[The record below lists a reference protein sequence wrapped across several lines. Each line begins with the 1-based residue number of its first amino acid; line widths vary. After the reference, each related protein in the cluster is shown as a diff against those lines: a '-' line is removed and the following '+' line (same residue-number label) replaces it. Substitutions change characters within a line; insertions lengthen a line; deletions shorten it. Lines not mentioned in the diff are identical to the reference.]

1 MIGFFDSGIGGL
13 SVWREAIRVLPQ
25 ESTIYLS
32 DNAFCPYGHKPPDE
46 IIGRCQKITD
56 FLLSRHC
63 SIIVVAC
70 NTATADAIDFLR
82 SHYHVP
88 FVGMEPAVKP
98 AALASVNHRIGVLAT
113 HGTLHGR
120 LYRETSHRYAQNTDI
135 IVQEV
140 EGWVE
145 RVESGKTAPTEE
157 TLEIVRDQLRPLLDA
172 GADSL
177 VLGCT
182 HFPFLREAITQVA
195 GPKIKLYDPASA
207 IARRI
212 QLLLRKTPFNAPT
225 ESKGKHLFFATGS
238 TEPLARFGHS
248 AQKIILA

>member
-13 SVWREAIRVLPQ
+13 SVWQEAVRALPQ

-32 DNAFCPYGHKPPDE
+32 DNAFCPYGPKPPDQ
-46 IIGRCQKITD
+46 IIKRCQKITD
-56 FLLSRHC
+56 FLLTRNC

-82 SHYHVP
+82 SHYRIP

-98 AALASVNHRIGVLAT
+98 AALASQNHKIGVLAT

-120 LYRETSHRYAQNTDI
+120 LYRETSHRYAKNTEI

-145 RVESGKTAPTEE
+145 RVESGKITPTEE
-157 TLEIVRDQLRPLLDA
+157 TLTIVRDQVQPLLDA
-172 GADSL
+172 GVDSL

-182 HFPFLREAITQVA
+182 HFPFLREAIAQVA
-195 GPKIKLYDPASA
+195 GPKVKLYDPASA

-212 QLLLRKTPFNAPT
+212 QQLLRKMPFNAPA
-225 ESKGKHLFFATGS
+225 ESKGTHLFFATGS
-238 TEPLARFGHS
+238 TEPLARFDHP
-248 AQKIILA
+248 AQQITLA